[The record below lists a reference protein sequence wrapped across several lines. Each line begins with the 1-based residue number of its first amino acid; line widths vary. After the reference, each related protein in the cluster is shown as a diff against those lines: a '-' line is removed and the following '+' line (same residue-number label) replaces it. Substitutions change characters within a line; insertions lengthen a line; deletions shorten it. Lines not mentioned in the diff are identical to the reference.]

1 MGRDKPAIET
11 PRGISIRQYSTG
23 GQSLVIHFQFRG
35 VECRETLKGWEV
47 TKGNIKAA
55 AGLKAEIE
63 KKIAFGTFSY
73 PEYFPDS
80 KRAAI
85 FGQARATITVG
96 KLLEE
101 YLKLAE
107 RTLKASTVNDYRKSI
122 QGDLQ
127 AAFGAKRIVDL
138 TAADIRDWVVSKA
151 VTAKRIR
158 NILTPLRNV
167 LEQAIVD
174 GLIQKNPLDQVV
186 INKLISRETAKTDYE
201 VDPFN
206 EAEIVAILEH
216 CGEGQGRN
224 LLQFAFYAGLR
235 TNELIALEWQDIN
248 WIDGLIR
255 VQRGQV
261 MKKVD
266 TPKTSAGVRDVLMLE
281 PVRQALLR
289 QKEHTFLAG
298 GRVFYNPRT
307 GEPWE
312 TDAQIRKTL
321 WTHVLKRAGV
331 RYRNPYQTR
340 HTYASM
346 LLSRGENPWW
356 LATQMG
362 HVNIEMIMRHYG
374 RWIPDSSKTGYKLVN
389 DWALPQAPGAEKT
402 A

>member
-1 MGRDKPAIET
+1 MGGNKPAVAT
-11 PRGISIRQYSTG
+11 PRGVTIRRYASGVESIVISFQY
-23 GQSLVIHFQFRG
+23 RG
-35 VECRETLKGWEV
+35 VECRETIKGLEA

-63 KKIAFGTFSY
+63 KKIAYDTFCY
-73 PEYFPDS
+73 ADYFPDS
-80 KRAAI
+80 KRGRL
-85 FGQARATITVG
+85 FGHTQSNVTVG
-96 KLLEE
+96 KLLDD
-101 YLKLAE
+101 YLKVAE

-122 QGDLQ
+122 RGDLH
-127 AAFGAKRIVDL
+127 AAFGPIKVADL
-138 TAADIRDWVVSKA
+138 TPAKLRDWVISKT

-158 NILTPLRNV
+158 NIITPLRNV
-167 LEQAIVD
+167 LEQALVD

-186 INKLISRETAKTDYE
+186 INKLVSRDTAKTSYE
-201 VDPFN
+201 VDPFT
-206 EAEIVAILEH
+206 EQEIAAILAG
-216 CGEGQGRN
+216 CDPQGRN

-235 TNELIALEWQDIN
+235 TNELIALEWQDID
-248 WIDGLIR
+248 WINGLVR

-266 TPKTSAGVRDVLMLE
+266 TPKTSAGVRDVLLLE
-281 PVRQALLR
+281 PARLALVA
-289 QKEHTFLAG
+289 QKEHTFMAG
-298 GRVFYNPRT
+298 TRVFHNPRT
-307 GEPWE
+307 SQPWE

-374 RWIPDSSKTGYKLVN
+374 RWIPDSSKTGYQLVN
-389 DWALPQAPGAEKT
+389 QWVLPESGKPAKIA
-402 A
+402 